1 MKKGCKEAHNYQDMQ
16 KDYKET
22 ENYKCNKMTTFRC
35 KTTLTQILT
44 TTKMQNNFQ
53 EMQNYYKRRQNDHKD
68 TN

>member
-35 KTTLTQILT
+35 KTITQILT